1 MKKIYAFLFSLSMIV
16 AAQAQVLNYNVGET
30 VADFTVTDTDG
41 VTHNLYEYTSAGK
54 YVILDF
60 FFVACVPCQ
69 QTTPIFN
76 ELHDK
81 YGCNA
86 GDLICISMNS
96 GSDTD
101 AQVVAFEE
109 EFGGSFNHAAAVSAE
124 GGAGAVTSNFGIAA
138 YPTFTL
144 IGPDNGMLET
154 DIWPIANL
162 ATFEATFPNGSG
174 IEVMACSVGVD
185 EVKTGMTWN
194 GVYPNPTQGITTMSY
209 TLKQAAT
216 VRIAL
221 YNLIGE
227 KIAII
232 SNNTQVAGEHNVN
245 FDFSAYPSGIY
256 MLVSD
261 IGGRPMTHRV
271 VVR

>member
-1 MKKIYAFLFSLSMIV
+1 MKKIYSFLFSLSIV
-16 AAQAQVLNYNVGET
+16 VASQAQVLNYNEGEI
-30 VADFTVTDTDG
+30 VDNFTVTDTDG
-41 VTHNLYEYTSAGK
+41 VSHDLYAYTAAGK

-101 AQVVAFEE
+101 AQVVAFENQY
-109 EFGGSFNHAAAVSAE
+109 GGSFNHAAAVSAE
-124 GGAGAVTSNFGIAA
+124 GGAGAVTTNFGIAA

-144 IGPDNGMLET
+144 IGPDNSMLET
-154 DIWPIANL
+154 DIWPVANVG
-162 ATFEATFPNGSG
+162 TFEATFPNGSG
-174 IEVMACSVGVD
+174 IEVMACSVSVD
-185 EVKTGMTWN
+185 EIKNGMEWK
-194 GVYPNPTQGITTMSY
+194 GVYPNPTQGIATMSY
-209 TLKQAAT
+209 TLKQAST

-227 KIAII
+227 KVATIA
-232 SNNTQVAGEHNVN
+232 NNNQMAGEHQVN